1 MAMEQRQR
9 RRPLTRQEQLAL
21 QERKQRRREKM
32 EESREL
38 ARGPIDVTFCL
49 LVLLLTAIGLVML
62 LSASFPSAYYEE
74 KPSHHDPLYYFERQA
89 VFAVLG
95 TAVMFLVSKFN
106 YQRLRGAGKALIYV
120 SVILLILVIIPHN
133 PIAVTV
139 KGATRWLRIGGIQ
152 IQAICLVI
160 PVITIISL
168 VVLLHIV
175 NHTKTGMAM
184 RAVSKDYEIAR
195 VMGVDIDKII
205 SITFII
211 GSSLAAIG
219 AIMWGIRYPGIT
231 PMMGV
236 MPGLK
241 CFIAAVI
248 GGIGNIKGAVLGGF
262 ILGLG
267 EILIVAFFP
276 QLSGYRDAFAFI
288 VLIVILFYKPT
299 GLLGEKTTEKV

>member
-1 MAMEQRQR
+1 MEFFDAITNMSAQSFAQHMVNGISLGSLYALIAIGYTMVYGILLMINFAHGDIVMMACYFAFFGITVFHIPWYLTFIGTIILTALLGVLIERSAY
-9 RRPLTRQEQLAL
+9 RPL
-21 QERKQRRREKM
+21 REAPKN
-32 EESREL
+32 SIL
-38 ARGPIDVTFCL
+38 IS
-49 LVLLLTAIGLVML
+49 AIGASFLLENLANYLFSGRPMRFPEVTL
-62 LSASFPSAYYEE
+62 LSQNISI
-74 KPSHHDPLYYFERQA
+74 
-89 VFAVLG
+89 G
-95 TAVMFLVSKFN
+95 
-106 YQRLRGAGKALIYV
+106 
-120 SVILLILVIIPHN
+120 SVE
-133 PIAVTV
+133 
-139 KGATRWLRIGGIQ
+139 

-160 PVITIISL
+160 PVVTIISL

-195 VMGVDIDKII
+195 VMGINIDNII
-205 SITFII
+205 SITFVI
-211 GSSLAAIG
+211 GSALAAIG
-219 AIMWGIRYPGIT
+219 AIMYGIRYPGIT

-248 GGIGNIKGAVLGGF
+248 GGIGNIPGAVLGGF

-276 QLSGYRDAFAFI
+276 ALSGYRDAFAFI

>member
-1 MAMEQRQR
+1 M
-9 RRPLTRQEQLAL
+9 TH
-21 QERKQRRREKM
+21 RKI
-32 EESREL
+32 L
-38 ARGPIDVTFCL
+38 FL
-49 LVLLLTAIGLVML
+49 FL
-62 LSASFPSAYYEE
+62 LSALHFYWKTWLITYSAAVRCSFPNIE
-74 KPSHHDPLYYFERQA
+74 
-89 VFAVLG
+89 
-95 TAVMFLVSKFN
+95 
-106 YQRLRGAGKALIYV
+106 
-120 SVILLILVIIPHN
+120 LLSQNIS
-133 PIAVTV
+133 
-139 KGATRWLRIGGIQ
+139 IGGIQ

-241 CFIAAVI
+241 ALLRRLSAVSAISRVQCWAALYS
-248 GGIGNIKGAVLGGF
+248 AW
-262 ILGLG
+262 
-267 EILIVAFFP
+267 ER
-276 QLSGYRDAFAFI
+276 S
-288 VLIVILFYKPT
+288 
-299 GLLGEKTTEKV
+299 

>member
-1 MAMEQRQR
+1 MEFFDAIANMSALSFAQHMVNGISLGSLYALIAIGYTMVYGILLMINFAHGDIVMMACYFAFFGITAFHIPWYFTFIITIIMTALLGVLIERSAY
-9 RRPLTRQEQLAL
+9 RPL
-21 QERKQRRREKM
+21 REAPKN
-32 EESREL
+32 SIL
-38 ARGPIDVTFCL
+38 IS
-49 LVLLLTAIGLVML
+49 AIGASFLLENLANYLFSGRPMRFPDVPL
-62 LSASFPSAYYEE
+62 LS
-74 KPSHHDPLYYFERQA
+74 Q
-89 VFAVLG
+89 
-95 TAVMFLVSKFN
+95 N
-106 YQRLRGAGKALIYV
+106 I
-120 SVILLILVIIPHN
+120 SV
-133 PIAVTV
+133 
-139 KGATRWLRIGGIQ
+139 GGIE

-160 PVITIISL
+160 PVVTIISL

-195 VMGVDIDKII
+195 VMGINIDNVI
-205 SITFII
+205 SVTFII
-211 GSSLAAIG
+211 GSALAAIG
-219 AIMWGIRYPGIT
+219 AIMYGIRYPGIT

-276 QLSGYRDAFAFI
+276 FAFI

>member
-1 MAMEQRQR
+1 MEFFDAIANMSALSFAQHMVNGISLGSLYALIAIGYTMVYGILLMINFAHGDIVMMACYFAFFGITAFHIPWYFTFIITIERSAY
-9 RRPLTRQEQLAL
+9 RPLRDAPKNSILI
-21 QERKQRRREKM
+21 
-32 EESREL
+32 S
-38 ARGPIDVTFCL
+38 
-49 LVLLLTAIGLVML
+49 AIGASFLLENLANYLFSGRPMRFPDVPL
-62 LSASFPSAYYEE
+62 LS
-74 KPSHHDPLYYFERQA
+74 Q
-89 VFAVLG
+89 
-95 TAVMFLVSKFN
+95 N
-106 YQRLRGAGKALIYV
+106 I
-120 SVILLILVIIPHN
+120 SV
-133 PIAVTV
+133 
-139 KGATRWLRIGGIQ
+139 GGIE

-160 PVITIISL
+160 PVVTIISL

-195 VMGVDIDKII
+195 VMGINIDNVI
-205 SITFII
+205 SVTFII
-211 GSSLAAIG
+211 GSALAAIG
-219 AIMWGIRYPGIT
+219 AIMYGIRYPGIT

-276 QLSGYRDAFAFI
+276 DLSGYRDAFAFI

>member
-1 MAMEQRQR
+1 MEFFQAIANMSGDSLAQHLANGISLGSLYALIAIGYTMVYGILLMINFAHGDIVMMACYFAFFGITVFHIPWYITFVGVIIATAILGVVIERTAY
-9 RRPLTRQEQLAL
+9 RPLRDAP
-21 QERKQRRREKM
+21 KN
-32 EESREL
+32 S
-38 ARGPIDVTFCL
+38 
-49 LVLLLTAIGLVML
+49 VLISAIGASFLLENLANYLFSGRPMRFPNIEL
-62 LSASFPSAYYEE
+62 LSQNIS
-74 KPSHHDPLYYFERQA
+74 
-89 VFAVLG
+89 
-95 TAVMFLVSKFN
+95 
-106 YQRLRGAGKALIYV
+106 
-120 SVILLILVIIPHN
+120 
-133 PIAVTV
+133 
-139 KGATRWLRIGGIQ
+139 IGGIQ

-211 GSSLAAIG
+211 GSSLACYR
-219 AIMWGIRYPGIT
+219 RYYVGHSLSRHYPDDGCYAGFEMLYCGGYRRHRQYQGCSAGRLYPRPGRD
-231 PMMGV
+231 PDR
-236 MPGLK
+236 
-241 CFIAAVI
+241 C
-248 GGIGNIKGAVLGGF
+248 
-262 ILGLG
+262 
-267 EILIVAFFP
+267 FFP

>member
-1 MAMEQRQR
+1 MEFFDAIANMSALSFAQHMVNGISLGSLYALIAIGYTMVYGILLMINFAHGDIVMMACYFAFFGITAFHI
-9 RRPLTRQEQLAL
+9 PWYF
-21 QERKQRRREKM
+21 
-32 EESREL
+32 
-38 ARGPIDVTFCL
+38 TFIITII
-49 LVLLLTAIGLVML
+49 LTAILGVLIERSAYRPLREAPKNSILISAIGASFLLENLANYLFSGRPMRFPDVPL
-62 LSASFPSAYYEE
+62 LS
-74 KPSHHDPLYYFERQA
+74 Q
-89 VFAVLG
+89 
-95 TAVMFLVSKFN
+95 N
-106 YQRLRGAGKALIYV
+106 I
-120 SVILLILVIIPHN
+120 SV
-133 PIAVTV
+133 
-139 KGATRWLRIGGIQ
+139 GGIE

-160 PVITIISL
+160 PVVTIISL

-195 VMGVDIDKII
+195 V
-205 SITFII
+205 
-211 GSSLAAIG
+211 AAIG
-219 AIMWGIRYPGIT
+219 AIMYGIRYPGIT

-276 QLSGYRDAFAFI
+276 DLSGYRDAFAFI

>member
-1 MAMEQRQR
+1 MEFFDAIANMSALSFAQHMVNGISLGSLYALIAIGYTMVYGILLMINFAHGDIVMMACYFAFFGITAFHIPWYFTFIITIIMTALLGVLIERSAY
-9 RRPLTRQEQLAL
+9 RPL
-21 QERKQRRREKM
+21 REAPKN
-32 EESREL
+32 SIL
-38 ARGPIDVTFCL
+38 IS
-49 LVLLLTAIGLVML
+49 AIGASFLLENLANYLFSGRPMRFPDVPL
-62 LSASFPSAYYEE
+62 LS
-74 KPSHHDPLYYFERQA
+74 Q
-89 VFAVLG
+89 
-95 TAVMFLVSKFN
+95 N
-106 YQRLRGAGKALIYV
+106 I
-120 SVILLILVIIPHN
+120 SV
-133 PIAVTV
+133 
-139 KGATRWLRIGGIQ
+139 GGIE

-160 PVITIISL
+160 PVVTIISL

-195 VMGVDIDKII
+195 VMGINIDNVI
-205 SITFII
+205 SVT
-211 GSSLAAIG
+211 SALAAIG
-219 AIMWGIRYPGIT
+219 AIMYGIRYPGIT

-276 QLSGYRDAFAFI
+276 DLSGYRDAFAFI

>member
-1 MAMEQRQR
+1 
-9 RRPLTRQEQLAL
+9 
-21 QERKQRRREKM
+21 
-32 EESREL
+32 
-38 ARGPIDVTFCL
+38 
-49 LVLLLTAIGLVML
+49 
-62 LSASFPSAYYEE
+62 
-74 KPSHHDPLYYFERQA
+74 
-89 VFAVLG
+89 
-95 TAVMFLVSKFN
+95 
-106 YQRLRGAGKALIYV
+106 
-120 SVILLILVIIPHN
+120 
-133 PIAVTV
+133 
-139 KGATRWLRIGGIQ
+139 
-152 IQAICLVI
+152 
-160 PVITIISL
+160 
-168 VVLLHIV
+168 
-175 NHTKTGMAM
+175 M

-195 VMGVDIDKII
+195 VMGINIDNVI

-211 GSSLAAIG
+211 GSALAAIG
-219 AIMWGIRYPGIT
+219 AIMYGIRYPGIT

-276 QLSGYRDAFAFI
+276 DLSGYRDAFAFI